1 MSPLPVRSARRAGAL
16 AVLAAALAVP
26 VAEAATITVNN
37 SADYS
42 FGDGPSDQDG
52 KGCTLRKAIANA
64 NNNAKTYQACAAGSG
79 SSNTIAFNGVSQI
92 TLGDYGSPFY
102 INRNLVIQG
111 PVIIDGSSEGDIFR
125 VAIGGVDLSI
135 ESVTLK
141 NGSNSAVKIMSSTSS
156 FSANACAFVDNSSPS
171 SGGGAID
178 SSGVIHINA
187 CSFENNA
194 SNGGA
199 YGGGAIR
206 LSAPEPSTIS
216 NSSFT
221 NNSAKASGGAVHYS
235 NPGPLASLTISN
247 SNFLNNSAEA
257 QNGASE
263 GGGAIFHQDGLL
275 TLLNSIFTHNTVTG
289 DEGRGGALHLAVG
302 SPTAILEHNL
312 FTLNEASGE
321 DALGGA
327 IYAARAA
334 LVSGNSFISNRAE
347 DNGRGGAIAASVKIK
362 GSMDLEYP
370 GFMLSNSTL
379 HDNRATY
386 GGGVYNFGAE
396 SGSVERGITLIHV
409 TLDGN
414 QAAQQGGGIYA
425 SEIQANEPP
434 ETDLR
439 NSILSGNTAGSGKG
453 NCSASIAL
461 PVLNNGGN
469 VVWPADSCDALPA
482 FAGSDVG
489 DPRLGAPMPSVP
501 PPVIV
506 MEPQNGS
513 FALQHGDPDTC
524 ADFPIFQ
531 LDQRLFPRPTPG
543 GTPCDAGAFESSAGP
558 PAPELDVKPDAG
570 LAFGQ
575 VTVGTT
581 ATLQATVSNPG
592 TLPLDGLELAVTG
605 AGFSLDSDTCGA
617 TLAAGGSC
625 SVVVAFQ
632 PVSGASFSGQLQA
645 SADDGLSDA
654 ITLSGSGFV
663 ATPGLNLEPDAGLN
677 LGNQTVGGTSAFQ
690 TATLTNTGNVGL
702 SGIAFQVAAPFQL
715 AAGGTCSG
723 SLAAGASCTQRVV
736 FAPTQPGAASATLSV
751 SSSQGPNDGIVV
763 SGNGTTPPNLV
774 LAPADGLAFGRVPLG
789 TQSGIRQAT
798 LTNTGTATAN
808 LLGFNWIGVQNG
820 FALVGDDCPS
830 SLLGGQSCTLDF
842 RFTPPG
848 SSAVNALFRAQASIF
863 LYTSNTIELT
873 GQGYSPAR
881 LLIVPESGID
891 FGAVQT
897 GTTSEVANL
906 SIRNMGG
913 EPYELTEVG
922 VAPPFTAT
930 PGCALPT
937 TIVPGAAC
945 PVQVSVTPTQ
955 DGEVRSNVFARGDA
969 PAADP
974 GQTVELSHQ
983 VPVRAEGFTPA
994 DLVLSPAGGLAFG
1007 PVAVGQTSASKAVT
1021 FTNPGSLDLFMLG
1034 FSLPAPFQ
1042 IVSENCS
1049 LTLPGGAS
1057 CQAQVAFAPASEGD
1071 SNGNLNASGIPS
1083 GQGSVLR
1090 SLPLS
1095 GNGFTPAPQLTWTP
1109 TPGLHFGAVT
1119 VGTNS
1124 PTQTATLTN
1133 LGPGVASIGIS
1144 LGLTPGF
1151 QIAANSCGA
1160 TLAAGAQC
1168 TVQVRYAPVA
1178 VGAAASALIANAG
1191 GGVSQQLPLSGEGVA
1206 AGQPAFQSTPGAP
1219 GPLTFAAALGQAS
1232 TRTVQVS
1239 NVGSATLHVGQPGLS
1254 GTGAGDFL
1262 ILTPM
1267 PMQLA
1272 PGASQAVQI
1281 SCTPNAGGGR
1291 NASLSLATTDPAK
1304 PSVLFGLNCE
1314 GLVPLFRNGFER
1326 DPADL

>member
-1 MSPLPVRSARRAGAL
+1 MSPLSVRSARHAGAL
-16 AVLAAALAVP
+16 TVLAFASALALP
-26 VAEAATITVNN
+26 TAQAATITVNN

-64 NNNAKTYQACAAGSG
+64 NNNAKTYQACAAGGG
-79 SSNTIAFNGVSQI
+79 SSNTIVFNGVSQV

-111 PVIIDGSSEGDIFR
+111 PVIIDGSNEGDIFR
-125 VAIGGVDLSI
+125 VAIGDVNLSI

-221 NNSAKASGGAVHYS
+221 NNSAKASGGAVYYS

-257 QNGASE
+257 QGGAAE

-312 FTLNEASGE
+312 FTLNEASGQ

-334 LVSGNSFISNRAE
+334 LVSGNSFIYNRAE
-347 DNGRGGAIAASVKIK
+347 NDGRGGAIAASVKIK

-386 GGGVYNFGAE
+386 GGGIYNFGAE

-409 TLDGN
+409 SLDGN

-425 SEIQANEPP
+425 AEIQVGEPP

-439 NSILSGNTAGSGKG
+439 NSILSGNTAGSGDG

-489 DPRLGAPMPSVP
+489 DPRLAAPMPSVP

-524 ADFPIFQ
+524 ADFPVFQ
-531 LDQRLFPRPTPG
+531 LDQRLFPRPAPG

-592 TLPLDGLELAVTG
+592 TLPLDGLQLAVNG
-605 AGFSLDSDTCGA
+605 AGFSLQSDTCGA
-617 TLAAGGSC
+617 TLAAGANC
-625 SVVVAFQ
+625 SATVAFQ
-632 PVSGASFSGQLQA
+632 PASGASFSGQLQA
-645 SADDGLSDA
+645 SGDGGLSDA
-654 ITLSGSGFV
+654 IALSGSGFI
-663 ATPGLNLEPDAGLN
+663 ATPGLNLEPDAGLD
-677 LGNQTVGGTSAFQ
+677 LGSQTVGGTSNFQ

-702 SGIAFQVAAPFQL
+702 TAIAFQVAAPFQL
-715 AAGGTCSG
+715 AAGGSCNG
-723 SLAAGASCTQRVV
+723 NLGAGDSCTQRVV

-751 SSSQGPNDGIVV
+751 TSSQGPNDAIVV

-774 LAPADGLAFGRVPLG
+774 LAPADGLVFGRVPLG
-789 TQSGIRQAT
+789 TQSGIIQAT
-798 LTNTGTATAN
+798 LTNTGTETAN

-820 FALVGDDCPS
+820 FALVGEDCPS
-830 SLLGGQSCTLDF
+830 NLLGGQSCTLDF
-842 RFTPPG
+842 RFTPPN
-848 SSAVNALFRAQASIF
+848 SSPVNALFRAQASIF

-873 GQGYSPAR
+873 GQGYGPAR
-881 LLIVPESGID
+881 ITIVPDGVD
-891 FGAVQT
+891 FGLVQT
-897 GTTSEVANL
+897 GVQSPTANL
-906 SIRNMGG
+906 SIRNTGG

-922 VAPPFTAT
+922 VGAPFVVT
-930 PGCALPT
+930 PGCAIPT

-945 PVQVSVTPTQ
+945 PLQVHVTPVQ
-955 DGEVRSNVFARGDA
+955 DGEVRSNVFARADA

-974 GQTVELSHQ
+974 AQTVEISDQ

-994 DLVLSPAGGLAFG
+994 DLVLGPPGGLAFG
-1007 PVAVGQTSASKAVT
+1007 PVAVGQTSPPKAVI

-1034 FSLPAPFQ
+1034 FSVPAPFQ
-1042 IVSENCS
+1042 ILEDDCD

-1057 CQAQVAFAPASEGD
+1057 CQAQVVYAPVANGD
-1071 SNGNLNASGIPS
+1071 SSANLNASGIPS
-1083 GQGSVLR
+1083 GQGTVMR

-1095 GNGFTPAPQLTWTP
+1095 GNGFTPAPQLSWTP

-1124 PTQTATLTN
+1124 ATQTATLHN

-1144 LGLTPGF
+1144 LGVTPGF
-1151 QIAANSCGA
+1151 QIAANACGP

-1168 TVQVRYAPVA
+1168 AVQVRFAPGA
-1178 VGAAASALIANAG
+1178 SGAANSALIASAG
-1191 GGVSQQLPLSGEGVA
+1191 GTSQQLPLSGEGVA

-1239 NVGSATLHVGQPGLS
+1239 NVGSATLHVGQPELS

-1262 ILTPM
+1262 VLTPM

-1272 PGASQAVQI
+1272 PGASQALQI

-1314 GLVPLFRNGFER
+1314 GLVPLFRSGFER